1 MLTQE
6 QTKVITDTL
15 HFFFCSKTTEV
26 REERERKKMREVR
39 GREGGVGGEKENEGG
54 REDMLQVLFSSLV
67 IQLHVVSSLS

>member
-26 REERERKKMREVR
+26 REEREKEKEGRRER
-39 GREGGVGGEKENEGG
+39 EGRRGGREGGRGMEGG
-54 REDMLQVLFSSLV
+54 
-67 IQLHVVSSLS
+67 

>member
-26 REERERKKMREVR
+26 REEREKEKEGRER
-39 GREGGVGGEKENEGG
+39 EGRRSGREGGREGEE
-54 REDMLQVLFSSLV
+54 RRDATSSFSSLV

>member
-26 REERERKKMREVR
+26 REEREKEKEGRE
-39 GREGGVGGEKENEGG
+39 REGGKGEEGEE
-54 REDMLQVLFSSLV
+54 RRDARLLFP
-67 IQLHVVSSLS
+67 H

>member
-26 REERERKKMREVR
+26 RGER
-39 GREGGVGGEKENEGG
+39 EKENEG
-54 REDMLQVLFSSLV
+54 RERRERKEEMLHFFFPL
-67 IQLHVVSSLS
+67 